1 MTLQVL
7 AVDDSLT
14 MREMLR
20 LTLAEAGFSVTLAE
34 DGVDALGRL
43 DTLVPDLILTDLN
56 MPRMDGF
63 GLIAAVR
70 SGQGPAACAPILI
83 LTTETGPALKDRA
96 RAAGATGWITKP
108 FDEVSLIATIRRVA
122 AV

>member
-1 MTLQVL
+1 MSLRIL

-20 LTLAEAGFSVTLAE
+20 QTLTEAGFQVVLAE
-34 DGVDALGRL
+34 DGIDALERL
-43 DTLVPDLILTDLN
+43 PGADPDLILTDLN
-56 MPRMDGF
+56 MPNMDGF
-63 GLIAAVR
+63 GLIDAVR
-70 SGQGPAACAPILI
+70 KGDVASRVPILV
-83 LTTETGPALKDRA
+83 LTTESAATLKDRA

-108 FDEVSLIATIRRVA
+108 FDEVSLVSTIRRVA

>member
-1 MTLQVL
+1 MSLRIL

-20 LTLAEAGFSVTLAE
+20 QTLTEAGFHVVLAE
-34 DGVDALGRL
+34 DGLDALERL
-43 DTLVPDLILTDLN
+43 QGADPDLILTDLN
-56 MPRMDGF
+56 MPKLDGF
-63 GLIAAVR
+63 GLIDAVR
-70 SGQGPAACAPILI
+70 SGVVSSRVPILV
-83 LTTETGPALKDRA
+83 LTTESAAALKERA

-108 FDEVSLIATIRRVA
+108 FDEVSLVSTIRRVA

>member
-1 MTLQVL
+1 MSLRIL

-14 MREMLR
+14 MRELLR
-20 LTLAEAGFSVTLAE
+20 QALTESGFDVVLAEVGI
-34 DGVDALGRL
+34 DALERL
-43 DTLVPDLILTDLN
+43 QTTDPDLILTDLN

-70 SGQGPAACAPILI
+70 GGNRAARVPILV
-83 LTTETGPALKDRA
+83 LTTESAQTLKERA
-96 RAAGATGWITKP
+96 RAAGATGWICKP
-108 FDEVSLIATIRRVA
+108 FDEVSLVSTIRRVA

>member
-1 MTLQVL
+1 MSLRIL

-20 LTLAEAGFSVTLAE
+20 QALTEAGFQVVLAE
-34 DGVDALGRL
+34 DGLDALDRL
-43 DTLVPDLILTDLN
+43 QEAEPDLILTDLN
-56 MPRMDGF
+56 MPKMDGF
-63 GLIAAVR
+63 GLIDAVR
-70 SGQGPAACAPILI
+70 KGDVYARVPILV
-83 LTTETGPALKDRA
+83 LTTESAATLKERA

-108 FDEVSLIATIRRVA
+108 FDEQSLVSTIRRVA

>member
-1 MTLQVL
+1 MSLRVL

-20 LTLAEAGFSVTLAE
+20 QTLTEAGFDVVLAE
-34 DGVDALGRL
+34 DGVDALSQL
-43 DTLVPDLILTDLN
+43 PDVDPDLILTDLN

-63 GLIAAVR
+63 GLIDAVR
-70 SGQGPAACAPILI
+70 SGDVSARVPILI
-83 LTTETGPALKDRA
+83 LTTESATTLKERA
-96 RAAGATGWITKP
+96 RSAGATGWITKP
-108 FDEVSLIATIRRVA
+108 FDEVSLVSTIRRVA